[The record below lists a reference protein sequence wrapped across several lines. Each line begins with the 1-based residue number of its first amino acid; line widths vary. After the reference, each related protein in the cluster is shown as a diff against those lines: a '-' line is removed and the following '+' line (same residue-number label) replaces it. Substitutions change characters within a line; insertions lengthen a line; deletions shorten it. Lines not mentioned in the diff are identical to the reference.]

1 MNMGRSIMNYLVF
14 IAVIATI
21 ITGKCDAAGRRLL
34 QIDLDGV
41 NLSVEDILLV
51 LEDSGLGVADLIFM
65 LHDFLG
71 IPRPP

>member
-34 QIDLDGV
+34 QIDLNGV
-41 NLSVEDILLV
+41 DLSVDDLLFF
-51 LEDSGLGVADLIFM
+51 LEDDGLGVGDFIFM
-65 LHDFLG
+65 LNDFLG